1 MPRSLLTSAAAA
13 AFALVVAA
21 VAARA
26 HDDSAAAYGLYGEA
40 AIRMTA
46 NPLRLDNAST
56 AVDDF
61 RVTCAACWRNA
72 PADADRSA
80 DRQNAANDAPPQA
93 VAVPEP
99 PTYALAMVAGVLG
112 AGAAARKKFRESK

>member
-13 AFALVVAA
+13 ACALVVAA

-26 HDDSAAAYGLYGEA
+26 HDDSAAVYGLYGEA

-46 NPLRLDNAST
+46 NPLRLDTAAT

-72 PADADRSA
+72 PADADR
-80 DRQNAANDAPPQA
+80 QNTANDTPPQA

-112 AGAAARKKFRESK
+112 AGAAARKKFRQSK